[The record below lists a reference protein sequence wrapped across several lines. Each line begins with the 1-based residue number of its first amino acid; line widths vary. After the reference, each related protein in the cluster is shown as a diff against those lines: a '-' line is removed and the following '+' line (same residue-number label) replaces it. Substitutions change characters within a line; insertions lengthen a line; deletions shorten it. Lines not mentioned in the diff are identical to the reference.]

1 MFLCPIAQNRLN
13 AHNENKLRTNF
24 DNLKKTQS
32 MILYLLT
39 NPSLVP
45 DFYCLHNKR
54 KPHHALSDL
63 KKNTNA
69 EAGNTNC
76 LFSTFFATT
85 EMLKHL
91 NTGKKGGWHH
101 HLRLNFLFLFFLC
114 FFFICLA
121 ITTDDIAQHWE
132 SSSKAWETA
141 VANQIMSHGVI
152 HLRVT
157 LTLLPLWHAHAR
169 RKSVSLSRTRSRTR
183 SQTEEGKKS

>member
-1 MFLCPIAQNRLN
+1 MLHRCCWKTYFQLQMINMILLNKTNFFHDLVKQCMFLCPIAQNRLN

-101 HLRLNFLFLFFLC
+101 HLRLNFLFLFFFV
-114 FFFICLA
+114 FFFHLLSNHNRWYC
-121 ITTDDIAQHWE
+121 
-132 SSSKAWETA
+132 TA
-141 VANQIMSHGVI
+141 
-152 HLRVT
+152 LR
-157 LTLLPLWHAHAR
+157 
-169 RKSVSLSRTRSRTR
+169 K
-183 SQTEEGKKS
+183 Q